1 MYQKIFEQGKIGN
14 VTFKNRLVMSPMGT
28 SLAEMDGSREAAVTT
43 NDALISF
50 SPVLSGIS

>member
-1 MYQKIFEQGKIGN
+1 MAAFEIGSC
-14 VTFKNRLVMSPMGT
+14 FL
-28 SLAEMDGSREAAVTT
+28 LEAHDLFAEMDGSREAAVTT